1 MNLEFQS
8 PYLLLLLLA
17 APALLLWEL
26 RRRGRAS
33 VPFSSGEAAR
43 AVPGTWRLRW
53 RWVPRAVWA
62 LAIALLVLGLARPR
76 SGQADALIPAEG
88 IDMVV
93 ALDASSSMRIT
104 VGDQESRLAVA
115 QRVLSDFIRG
125 RENDR
130 LALVAFRA
138 ESFLLSP
145 LTLDY
150 RALQQMVDGAG
161 EVDLPDGTAIGL
173 AVADSLNLLRD
184 STARSRVVILLTD
197 GQNNRRE
204 VEPLAAARIADA
216 LGIRLYAIGVL
227 EERMVQPG
235 AASAQRVSV
244 DEETLEQMAEVT
256 GGRYFRA
263 TSPQALADI
272 YREIDRLERS
282 RVGQERFAAFEELA
296 PYFVVPALVLLVLQV
311 GLAATVFRR
320 LP

>member
-1 MNLEFQS
+1 MTLEFQS

-17 APALLLWEL
+17 APALLLWDA
-26 RRRGRAS
+26 RRRGRPGL
-33 VPFSSGEAAR
+33 PFSSVEAAR
-43 AVPGTWRLRW
+43 SAPGTWRLRW
-53 RWVPRAVWA
+53 RWLPWALRA
-62 LAIALLVLGLARPR
+62 LAIALLVLALARPR
-76 SGQADALIPAEG
+76 SGRADALVPAEG

-93 ALDASSSMRIT
+93 ALDASSSMSIA
-104 VGDQESRLAVA
+104 VGDEESRLAVA
-115 QRVLSDFIRG
+115 QSVLSDFIQG
-125 RENDR
+125 RDHDR
-130 LALVAFRA
+130 LALLAFRA
-138 ESFLLSP
+138 ETFLLSP

-150 RALQQMVDGAG
+150 RALQEMVDGAG

-216 LGIRLYAIGVL
+216 LGIRLYVVGVIQEPSL
-227 EERMVQPG
+227 QPH
-235 AASAQRVSV
+235 AASADQGSP
-244 DEETLEQMAEVT
+244 DEEALERMAEVT

-263 TSPQALADI
+263 TSPQALADV

-282 RVGQERFAAFEELA
+282 RVGEERFAAFDELA
-296 PYFVVPALVLLVLQV
+296 PFFVVPALALLALQL
-311 GLAATVFRR
+311 GLTATVFRR

>member
-17 APALLLWEL
+17 VPALLLWEV
-26 RRRGRAS
+26 RRRGQAS
-33 VPFSSGEAAR
+33 VPLSSADAAH
-43 AVPGTWRLRW
+43 AAPSTWRLRW
-53 RWVPRAVWA
+53 RWLPRALRT

-88 IDMVV
+88 IDMVI
-93 ALDASSSMRIT
+93 ALDTSSSMRMS
-104 VGDQESRLAVA
+104 VGEQESRLAVA
-115 QRVLSDFIRG
+115 QKVLSDFIQG

-130 LALVAFRA
+130 LALLAFRE

-150 RALQQMVDGAG
+150 RALQGMAERAG

-184 STARSRVVILLTD
+184 STARGRVVILLTD
-197 GQNNRRE
+197 GENNRRE

-216 LGIRLYAIGVL
+216 LGIRLYAIGVI
-227 EERMVQPG
+227 EERTVQPES
-235 AASAQRVSV
+235 ASAERGNV
-244 DEETLEQMAEVT
+244 DEEALKRMAEVT

-263 TSPQALADI
+263 TSPQALADV

-282 RVGQERFAAFEELA
+282 RVGQEHFAAFEELA
-296 PYFVVPALVLLVLQV
+296 PYFLVPALALLALQV
-311 GLAATVFRR
+311 GLTATVFRR